1 MKKCPKCGRLSDA
14 RFSFCNQ
21 CGTRLPDTQYCGRCG
36 AETAPCMRFCTC
48 CGAALEDSDSVKP
61 KKGRSA
67 AAAKLRQSVS
77 HTASACKDTAKRLT
91 HSARDATAQTAQKG
105 KATVRHVQPAARKR
119 YALFGGAA
127 CVVIL
132 AAVLLLTLSGRNTLC
147 TATQTLNVDGVYVD
161 TAFES
166 SDGKM
171 PIYIFL
177 AVKATEDDISLYSK
191 NVTLTFDDGSSYDSE
206 FFSALNAHQE
216 KYYYSDYVKHLYGG
230 ETGYLVLT
238 VRVPM
243 SRLDAAKS
251 FTIEAQQ
258 VPDIEKLRIGT
269 KDIVR
274 LEGDEAICSQADP
287 EGYAHNMTLREP
299 AGEERAKAV
308 EENLTGRYWIVSIAN
323 DTGTCRVSFEENRT
337 FGVTL
342 LGVTNSGTYDIREG
356 YLYCSYDGHTY
367 PLQIPYTL
375 DEYGKVDLTFTNVL

>member
-1 MKKCPKCGRLSDA
+1 MKKCPKCGQLSDA

-21 CGTRLPDTQYCGRCG
+21 CGTRLPDTLYCARCG
-36 AETAPCMRFCTC
+36 AETAPGMRFCTR
-48 CGAALEDSDSVKP
+48 CGAALEDAGTARP
-61 KKGRSA
+61 KKEPSA
-67 AAAKLRQSVS
+67 AAAKLRRDIS
-77 HTASACKDTAKRLT
+77 HAASACKDTAQRLT
-91 HSARDATAQTAQKG
+91 HSVHAAAAQVSAKEKTAAH
-105 KATVRHVQPAARKR
+105 HVMPAAWKK

-132 AAVLLLTLSGRNTLC
+132 AAVLLLTLGGGGKLC
-147 TATQTLNVDGVYVD
+147 TATETLNVDGVYVD

-166 SDGKM
+166 SDDKM
-171 PIYIFL
+171 PIYVFL
-177 AVKATEDDISLYSK
+177 TVKATEEDISLYSK

-206 FFSALNAHQE
+206 FFSSLNAHQE
-216 KYYYSDYVKHLYGG
+216 KYYYSEYVEHLYGG
-230 ETGYLVLT
+230 ETGYLALT

-251 FTIEAQQ
+251 FTIEAGQI
-258 VPDIEKLRIGT
+258 PGIEKLRIGT
-269 KDIVR
+269 KDVVR
-274 LEGDEAICSQADP
+274 LEGDEAVCSQADP

-299 AGEERAKAV
+299 AGEERAEAV
-308 EENLTGRYWIVSIAN
+308 EENLTGRYWIVSLA
-323 DTGTCRVSFEENRT
+323 DGAGTCRVSFGEDRT